1 MERGNTKH
9 GPRLDEE
16 MAHEV
21 QGHLQGRG
29 AGGRAQEWRQPEPS
43 GEDQPGVGWIPGG
56 ARSTRAGG
64 APGELTADE
73 VEARSE
79 LGRYLN
85 LAALPGDREALRRS
99 AEENQAPDAIL
110 DQLDQLPSGET
121 FQTVNEVWAALGHT
135 NETQRW

>member
-29 AGGRAQEWRQPEPS
+29 AGGRAQEWREPEPP
-43 GEDQPGVGWIPGG
+43 GEDQPNLSWIPGG
-56 ARSTRAGG
+56 SRNERAGG
-64 APGELTADE
+64 APGDMTPDD

-79 LGRYLN
+79 LGRYLD
-85 LAALPGDREALRRS
+85 LSAFPGDRESLRRA
-99 AEENQAPDAIL
+99 AEENQAPDMVLEHL
-110 DQLDQLPSGET
+110 DRLPADRTFET
-121 FQTVNEVWAALGHT
+121 VSQVWGALGHA
-135 NETQRW
+135 NENQRW